1 MKTNTKGIPV
11 FLYVLL
17 VMLVATV
24 AGQTGVKSDTVIVT
38 GKYIMGE
45 NDSRTDAKQFAL
57 LDAKRKAL
65 EEFGTYLTSQT
76 TVENYQLTQDQ
87 ITTYT
92 MGLMKTNILEENLE
106 TEGNYQTM
114 LVKIQA
120 VVDPAEVDESLKN
133 FAATK
138 QEGDDLPNLSAELQQ
153 FSASQVPSK
162 RGVVRRGRQKTV
174 PENTRAKLRNFERK
188 ALLTQIV
195 VESRKPKPNL
205 KRMNSLLEA
214 WQQKYPRAKF
224 VNGYL
229 GIALY
234 KNGQKKAAVTALKK
248 GIQSLNVGRRV
259 LKRRNRTRELKLVK
273 AQEAKFKKYLALV
286 KSGRK

>member
-17 VMLVATV
+17 VTLVATV
-24 AGQTGVKSDTVIVT
+24 TGQTGVKSDTVIVT
-38 GKYIMGE
+38 GKYVMGE

-65 EEFGTYLTSQT
+65 EQFGTYLTSQT

-106 TEGNYQTM
+106 TEGDYQTM

-120 VVDPAEVDESLKN
+120 VVDQAEVDESLKN

-138 QEGDDLPNLSAELQQ
+138 QEGDDLPDMSAELQQ
-153 FSASQVPSK
+153 LSGTPAPSEMGAARLK
-162 RGVVRRGRQKTV
+162 HKNARPVNLKT
-174 PENTRAKLRNFERK
+174 PMRNFERK

-205 KRMNSLLEA
+205 KRINSLVNM

-224 VNGYL
+224 VEGYL

-234 KNGQKKAAVTALKK
+234 KNGQKKAAAAALKK
-248 GIQSLNVGRRV
+248 GIQNLKVGRR
-259 LKRRNRTRELKLVK
+259 LMKRRTSAREIKLMK
-273 AQEAKFKKYLALV
+273 AQEAKFQKYLSLV
-286 KSGRK
+286 KSGQK

>member
-17 VMLVATV
+17 VTLVATV
-24 AGQTGVKSDTVIVT
+24 TGQTGVKSDTVIVT
-38 GKYIMGE
+38 GKYVMGE

-65 EEFGTYLTSQT
+65 EQFGTYLTSQT

-106 TEGNYQTM
+106 TEGDYQTM

-138 QEGDDLPNLSAELQQ
+138 QEGDDLPDMSAELQQ
-153 FSASQVPSK
+153 LSGTPAPSEMGAARLK
-162 RGVVRRGRQKTV
+162 HKNARPVNLKT
-174 PENTRAKLRNFERK
+174 PMRNFERK

-205 KRMNSLLEA
+205 KRINSLVNM

-224 VNGYL
+224 VEGYL

-234 KNGQKKAAVTALKK
+234 KNGQKKAAAAALKK
-248 GIQSLNVGRRV
+248 GIQNLKVGRR
-259 LKRRNRTRELKLVK
+259 LMKRRTSAREIKLMK
-273 AQEAKFKKYLALV
+273 AQEAKFQKYLSLV
-286 KSGRK
+286 KSGQK

>member
-1 MKTNTKGIPV
+1 MKTNTKGILV

-17 VMLVATV
+17 VTLVATV
-24 AGQTGVKSDTVIVT
+24 TGQTGVKSDTVIVT
-38 GKYIMGE
+38 GKYVMGE

-65 EEFGTYLTSQT
+65 EQFGTYLTSQT

-106 TEGNYQTM
+106 TEGDYQTM

-138 QEGDDLPNLSAELQQ
+138 QEGDDLPDMSAELQQ
-153 FSASQVPSK
+153 LSGTPAPSEMGAARLK
-162 RGVVRRGRQKTV
+162 HKNARPANLKT
-174 PENTRAKLRNFERK
+174 PMRNFERK

-205 KRMNSLLEA
+205 KRINSLVNM

-224 VNGYL
+224 VEGYL

-234 KNGQKKAAVTALKK
+234 KNGQKKAAAAALKK
-248 GIQSLNVGRRV
+248 GIQNLKVGRR
-259 LKRRNRTRELKLVK
+259 LMKRRTSAREIKLMK
-273 AQEAKFKKYLALV
+273 AQEAKFQKYLSLV
-286 KSGRK
+286 KSGQK

>member
-17 VMLVATV
+17 VTLVATV
-24 AGQTGVKSDTVIVT
+24 TGQTGVKSDTVIVT
-38 GKYIMGE
+38 GKYVMGE

-65 EEFGTYLTSQT
+65 EQFGTYLTSQT

-106 TEGNYQTM
+106 TEGDYQTM

-138 QEGDDLPNLSAELQQ
+138 QEGDDLPDMSAELQQ
-153 FSASQVPSK
+153 LSGTPAPSEMGAARLK
-162 RGVVRRGRQKTV
+162 HKNARPVNLKT
-174 PENTRAKLRNFERK
+174 PMRNFERK

-205 KRMNSLLEA
+205 KRINSLVNM

-224 VNGYL
+224 VEGYL

-234 KNGQKKAAVTALKK
+234 KNGQKKAAAAALKK
-248 GIQSLNVGRRV
+248 GIQNLKVGRR
-259 LKRRNRTRELKLVK
+259 LMKRRTSAREIKLMK
-273 AQEAKFKKYLALV
+273 AQEAKFQKYLSLL
-286 KSGRK
+286 KSGQK